1 MRKTTPWRIALPCF
15 IVGAL
20 IAPALW
26 VWISPCLGG
35 AILGFSLAIIKANE
49 VEVPDKN
56 GK

>member
-1 MRKTTPWRIALPCF
+1 MRKTTPTRIALPAF
-15 IVGAL
+15 IVGAF

-26 VWISPCLGG
+26 VWVSPCLGG
-35 AILGFSLAIIKANE
+35 AVFGLCLAILKANE